1 MPDGAKNYFDPKV
14 LAGISNLA
22 LRARWVVEGLMSGV
36 HRSRSKGFSVEF
48 EEHRE
53 YSPGDEIRRIDWKA
67 LGKFDRYFIKEYED
81 ETNLRAYLLFDA
93 SASMNYASDGITK
106 FDYGCTLAASLAYLI
121 LKQQDAAG
129 VVTFS
134 DHIESFVPPRAKR
147 DYLTQILRALEKR
160 GPAGETNVGKILED
174 IAGQVKRRGLI
185 VLVSDLLD
193 EPEAI
198 LKGLRQF
205 RFKGNDV
212 IVFHLLDQA
221 ELDLPFDGNI
231 LFEDLEATNL
241 QVIADPRTIRND
253 LQTGRAGIH
262 RRYAQAM
269 PRQRHRLSNHLDRDA
284 SGPGPG
290 QLSELERLARRMS
303 VFFLYPLFLLGL
315 FAASLPVLIH
325 LLNRRKLKTNPLSRR
340 ALHPALTKTHLAQL
354 SFAPLDCFW
363 RSELWRSYFSRC
375 LLANPIFQTGAGLFA
390 GGGPVALVVLLDNS
404 LSMTWS
410 GDGNGFKQAK
420 DAARMLI
427 SALNDDD
434 RAAIVPTNL
443 SGKELFRLK
452 GQKDVL
458 LQRIG

>member
-81 ETNLRAYLLFDA
+81 ETNLRAYLLLDA

-147 DYLTQILRALEKR
+147 DYLTQILGALEKR

-205 RFKGNDV
+205 RFRGNDV

-241 QVIADPRTIRND
+241 QVIADPRTIRTTYKQVVQEFID
-253 LQTGRAGIH
+253 DMRKQC
-262 RRYAQAM
+262 
-269 PRQRHRLSNHLDRDA
+269 RDNTIDYQIISTA
-284 SGPGPG
+284 
-290 QLSELERLARRMS
+290 
-303 VFFLYPLFLLGL
+303 
-315 FAASLPVLIH
+315 
-325 LLNRRKLKTNPLSRR
+325 T
-340 ALHPALTKTHLAQL
+340 
-354 SFAPLDCFW
+354 PLDQALASYLSW
-363 RSELWRSYFSRC
+363 R
-375 LLANPIFQTGAGLFA
+375 G
-390 GGGPVALVVLLDNS
+390 
-404 LSMTWS
+404 
-410 GDGNGFKQAK
+410 
-420 DAARMLI
+420 
-427 SALNDDD
+427 
-434 RAAIVPTNL
+434 
-443 SGKELFRLK
+443 
-452 GQKDVL
+452 
-458 LQRIG
+458 